1 MVFLCLL
8 VSLLVICVGL
18 RSLRLITW
26 VTAQFGPVS
35 LWRHMSSRLAKLAA
49 QVQILHQDL
58 QMLVALDSQKH
69 PWNDPVIMI
78 HSAYV
83 NNIYLYNIYI
93 CVCVCMYVYIYI
105 CVCVCVDYIYMT
117 WWYALIYAVSPPC
130 AAECQVGN
138 RRSFYHRCNR
148 HWWSF
153 HKRLTMDRS
162 IHRGPWRLRQGKLRA
177 GDQDIAG
184 LSCRRLA
191 HHSLRQSKAM
201 NIVTSSTH
209 NSTHNSHKCGLE
221 LDWYGLVSLTS
232 LT

>member
-93 CVCVCMYVYIYI
+93 YMCVCVYVCVYIYM
-105 CVCVCVDYIYMT
+105 CVCVDYIY
-117 WWYALIYAVSPPC
+117 IYDMMICPDICCLTPMCSWMSGWQPEELLPSVQPPLV
-130 AAECQVGN
+130 E
-138 RRSFYHRCNR
+138 
-148 HWWSF
+148 
-153 HKRLTMDRS
+153 
-162 IHRGPWRLRQGKLRA
+162 
-177 GDQDIAG
+177 
-184 LSCRRLA
+184 LSQA
-191 HHSLRQSKAM
+191 PHHGS
-201 NIVTSSTH
+201 V
-209 NSTHNSHKCGLE
+209 
-221 LDWYGLVSLTS
+221 DP
-232 LT
+232 

>member
-1 MVFLCLL
+1 MVLLCLL

-18 RSLRLITW
+18 RSLRLIAW
-26 VTAQFGPVS
+26 VTAHVIP
-35 LWRHMSSRLAKLAA
+35 RPAKLAA

-78 HSAYV
+78 HSTYV
-83 NNIYLYNIYI
+83 NNMYLYNIYI
-93 CVCVCMYVYIYI
+93 YIYMCVCMCVYVYI
-105 CVCVCVDYIYMT
+105 YIYMT

>member
-8 VSLLVICVGL
+8 VSLLVMCVGL

-93 CVCVCMYVYIYI
+93 CVCVCMCIYI
-105 CVCVCVDYIYMT
+105 CVCVDYIYIWHDDMP
-117 WWYALIYAVSPPC
+117 WYMLSHPHVQLNVRLATGGAFTIGATATGGAFTSASPWI
-130 AAECQVGN
+130 G
-138 RRSFYHRCNR
+138 
-148 HWWSF
+148 
-153 HKRLTMDRS
+153 RS
-162 IHRGPWRLRQGKLRA
+162 IGGLGAWDRA
-177 GDQDIAG
+177 NFAQ
-184 LSCRRLA
+184 
-191 HHSLRQSKAM
+191 
-201 NIVTSSTH
+201 VTRT
-209 NSTHNSHKCGLE
+209 
-221 LDWYGLVSLTS
+221 
-232 LT
+232 